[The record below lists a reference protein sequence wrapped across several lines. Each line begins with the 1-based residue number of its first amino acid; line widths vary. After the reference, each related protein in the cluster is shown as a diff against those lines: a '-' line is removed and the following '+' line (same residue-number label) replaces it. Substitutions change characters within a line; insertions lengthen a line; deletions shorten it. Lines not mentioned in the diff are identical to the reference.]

1 MEEPPTKKIKVLTED
16 CFTNAISIENIPKEV
31 LCIIF
36 SHLDRQSV
44 KNVTA
49 TCKLWLETIRG
60 DPKRSS
66 HVYLSTQKSFTRR
79 ISQKGLDKRIGDL
92 EFPLVRWPVLK
103 TIEFRGYYSYLST
116 PEKILQHSRRLVE
129 SENCPT
135 LEKIIVSGSYNL
147 NRVFSQFPSFGTIEE
162 FTFSPRADIKS
173 LQIEHITSLEFG
185 LCLEEYDEVEGSVK
199 ISNGFK
205 LIGETACNLK
215 EIAITIQSCSNADS
229 KECFK
234 KDFCQM
240 VKQLTL
246 LQRISINVPNLWYMQ
261 ALYPDLEE
269 VTDLFV
275 ICTYFEELRSYDYL
289 TSISLKFKK
298 IRKVYI
304 QVRLKGALSIEKE
317 QWMRIQLPATVDQ
330 IFQDITEVKIV
341 FYRSLVPK
349 GNVETCFTVTKMPH
363 YAAESSDL
371 LEGPRPMKYTMS
383 NRPWPSSYCMTI
395 SDY

>member
-1 MEEPPTKKIKVLTED
+1 MAEPPTKKIRMFTED
-16 CFTNAISIENIPKEV
+16 CFTNAISIEIIPREI

-60 DPKRSS
+60 DSKRSS
-66 HVYLSTQKSFTRR
+66 HVCLSTWR

-92 EFPLVRWPVLK
+92 DFPLVRWPVLK
-103 TIEFRGYYSYLST
+103 TIEFRGYYSYLPT
-116 PEKILQHSRRLVE
+116 PEKMLQHSRRLVD

-135 LEKIIVSGSYNL
+135 LEKIIVSGSYSL
-147 NRVFSQFPSFGTIEE
+147 NRVFSQFPPFGNIEE
-162 FTFSPRADIKS
+162 FTFSPRAEMKS
-173 LQIEHITSLEFG
+173 LQIEHITCLEFE
-185 LCLEEYDEVEGSVK
+185 LCLEEYEEVEGSTK
-199 ISNGFK
+199 MSNGFK

-215 EIAITIQSCSNADS
+215 EITISVQSCRSQES
-229 KECFK
+229 KDCLK

-246 LQRISINVPNLWYMQ
+246 LQSISINVPYLSYIETF
-261 ALYPDLEE
+261 YPDLEE
-269 VTDLFV
+269 LTDLFV
-275 ICTYFEELRSYDYL
+275 AYTKFEELKSYDL
-289 TSISLKFKK
+289 TKISLKFKK
-298 IRKVYI
+298 IRQVYI
-304 QVRLKGALSIEKE
+304 QVKLVRALSIEEE
-317 QWMRIQLPATVDQ
+317 QWKRIQLPAIVDE

-341 FYRSLVPK
+341 FCRSIDQK

-363 YAAESSDL
+363 HTAESSDL

-383 NRPWPSSYCMTI
+383 NRPWPSTYCLDI
-395 SDY
+395 DNL

>member
-1 MEEPPTKKIKVLTED
+1 MEDPPTKKIKVFTED
-16 CFTNAISIENIPKEV
+16 CFTNAINIEIIPKEV

-44 KNVTA
+44 KNVIA
-49 TCKLWLETIRG
+49 TCKVWLETIRG

-66 HVYLSTQKSFTRR
+66 HVCLSTQKSFTRR
-79 ISQKGLDKRIGDL
+79 ISQKVLDKRIGDL

-116 PEKILQHSRRLVE
+116 PEKILQHSKRLVE

-147 NRVFSQFPSFGTIEE
+147 NRVFSQFPPFGSIEE
-162 FTFSPRADIKS
+162 FTFSPKADIKS
-173 LQIEHITSLEFG
+173 LQVEHITRLEFEF
-185 LCLEEYDEVEGSVK
+185 CLEEYDEVKSSTK

-215 EIAITIQSCSNADS
+215 EIAITMQSCSNADS
-229 KECFK
+229 KDCFK
-234 KDFCQM
+234 NDFCQM

-246 LQRISINVPNLWYMQ
+246 LQNISINVPNLWYMETF
-261 ALYPDLEE
+261 YPELEE

-275 ICTYFEELRSYDYL
+275 ISTYFEELKSFDYL
-289 TSISLKFKK
+289 KRIPLKFKK

-304 QVRLKGALSIEKE
+304 QVRLKRALSIEEE
-317 QWMRIQLPATVDQ
+317 QWKRNQLPAIADQ

-363 YAAESSDL
+363 HTTESSDL

-383 NRPWPSSYCMTI
+383 NRPWPSSYCQTI